1 MSETKTE
8 YNLLEGT
15 PSGTYSV
22 RNGFASVADAKAYA
36 ESCTGRSEREFKIQ
50 RVVTVRTTIEIF
62 TVRALPPP
70 SLEDIAASMSAVY
83 AESIDWENEDYISLS
98 ESDKLKVRDMV
109 HENSDDCCN
118 CGWTFEYHYLSEGK
132 HGLICDRCETY
143 FEDEES
149 EMEND
154 DD

>member
-1 MSETKTE
+1 MSDTKIE

-50 RVVTVRTTIEIF
+50 RVVTVRTIIEIF

-70 SLEDIAASMSAVY
+70 SLDDIAASMSAVY
-83 AESIDWENEDYISLS
+83 AQSIDWENEDYISLS
-98 ESDKLKVRDMV
+98 ESDKLIVRDMV

-118 CGWTFEYHYLSEGK
+118 CGWTFESHYLADGDD
-132 HGLICDRCETY
+132 GRICDRCES
-143 FEDEES
+143 ELEELK
-149 EMEND
+149 MENED
-154 DD
+154 D

>member
-8 YNLLEGT
+8 YNLLEGAPT
-15 PSGTYSV
+15 GTFSV

-50 RVVTVRTTIEIF
+50 RVVTIRTTIEIF
-62 TVRALPPP
+62 TVRAAPPP

-83 AESIDWENEDYISLS
+83 AQSIDWADEDYISLS
-98 ESDKLKVRDMV
+98 ESDKLIVRDMV
-109 HENSDDCCN
+109 HENSDDCSN
-118 CGWTFEYHYLSEGK
+118 CGCTFEYYYLADGHY
-132 HGLICDRCETY
+132 GLICDCCER
-143 FEDEES
+143 ELEES

>member
-15 PSGTYSV
+15 PTGTFSV

-50 RVVTVRTTIEIF
+50 RVVTIRTTIEIF
-62 TVRALPPP
+62 TVRAAPPP

-83 AESIDWENEDYISLS
+83 AQSIDWADEDYISLS
-98 ESDKLKVRDMV
+98 ESDKLIVRDMV
-109 HENSDDCCN
+109 HENSNDCST
-118 CGWTFEYHYLSEGK
+118 CGCTFEYYYLSERD
-132 HGLICDRCETY
+132 HGLICDRCETD